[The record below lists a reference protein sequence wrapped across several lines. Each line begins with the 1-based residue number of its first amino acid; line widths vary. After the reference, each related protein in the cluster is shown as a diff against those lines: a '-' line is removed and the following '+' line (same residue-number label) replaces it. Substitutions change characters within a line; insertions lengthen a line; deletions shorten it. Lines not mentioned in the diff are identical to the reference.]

1 MAIDLKLRES
11 FPPTTYEDWRETA
24 EKQLKGAPF
33 EKVLVKKTYE
43 GIDIAPIYFA
53 EDAAGLSH
61 VDAMPGALPYVRGTR
76 TLGHVDT
83 PWKISQ
89 ELPLGDPAGFNRAA
103 VSALQWGQ
111 TELNIPLDAAA
122 KAGKNPEEAS
132 PGEVAAGGLSLST
145 MEDAKT
151 ALSGIDLEKTPV
163 FVWAGGAGIPVAAL
177 LAAAR
182 AETEEGG
189 ALSGTIFV
197 DPLGELAA
205 AGRLPM
211 PLETAFRDMAGL
223 TAWAVEHAPLL
234 RTVGVSGLPYRE
246 GGASAVEELAFT
258 AAAAVAYL
266 RAVVGDG
273 VSVDQA
279 CRKVAFCLGAGP
291 DFFMEI
297 AKFRAARLIWEAVVD
312 AFGGDDES
320 KKLYLHVRT
329 LRWNKTRTDAYVN
342 MLRVTTETF
351 SGICGG
357 CDGLSVGPFDEV
369 IGETDDFSRRIAR
382 NVQIILRDECQFH
395 RVIDP
400 AGGSWYV
407 ERLTRELAEK
417 AWTLF
422 QEVERRGG
430 MPAAL
435 EAGFVQQKTAE
446 VAQAR
451 VNNLST
457 RKDVLVGT
465 NKYPNLDEKPV
476 AKDAADP
483 VVIQK
488 ERADAVRRFRGSV
501 DDASAQAALEGLQAH
516 ASGIE
521 VMLRAIT
528 CARAGATI
536 GEMARVLWTGDPATI
551 DPVHIHRGGE
561 IFERIR
567 SRTEEFAKRTGN
579 PAKIFLANM
588 GPIPQHKPRAD
599 FTTGFFQVGGFQVMG
614 NDGFDTIEAAVEAA
628 ADSGAK
634 AVVICSTDD
643 AYPDIV
649 PALTKQLK
657 TKDPDIMVILAGYP
671 KARVDAFRE
680 AGIDL
685 FIHIRANL
693 PEVLET
699 VQKHVGVT

>member
-1 MAIDLKLRES
+1 
-11 FPPTTYEDWRETA
+11 
-24 EKQLKGAPF
+24 
-33 EKVLVKKTYE
+33 
-43 GIDIAPIYFA
+43 
-53 EDAAGLSH
+53 
-61 VDAMPGALPYVRGTR
+61 
-76 TLGHVDT
+76 
-83 PWKISQ
+83 
-89 ELPLGDPAGFNRAA
+89 
-103 VSALQWGQ
+103 
-111 TELNIPLDAAA
+111 
-122 KAGKNPEEAS
+122 
-132 PGEVAAGGLSLST
+132 
-145 MEDAKT
+145 
-151 ALSGIDLEKTPV
+151 
-163 FVWAGGAGIPVAAL
+163 
-177 LAAAR
+177 
-182 AETEEGG
+182 
-189 ALSGTIFV
+189 
-197 DPLGELAA
+197 
-205 AGRLPM
+205 
-211 PLETAFRDMAGL
+211 
-223 TAWAVEHAPLL
+223 
-234 RTVGVSGLPYRE
+234 
-246 GGASAVEELAFT
+246 
-258 AAAAVAYL
+258 
-266 RAVVGDG
+266 
-273 VSVDQA
+273 
-279 CRKVAFCLGAGP
+279 
-291 DFFMEI
+291 
-297 AKFRAARLIWEAVVD
+297 
-312 AFGGDDES
+312 
-320 KKLYLHVRT
+320 
-329 LRWNKTRTDAYVN
+329 

-382 NVQIILRDECQFH
+382 NVQIILRDECHFH

-446 VAQAR
+446 VARAR
-451 VNNLST
+451 GNNLST

-483 VVIQK
+483 AAVK
-488 ERADAVRRFRGSV
+488 NDRADAVRRFRGSV
-501 DDASAQAALEGLQAH
+501 DDASVQTALEGLQVYG
-516 ASGIE
+516 SGIE

-536 GEMARVLWTGDPATI
+536 GEMARALWTGDPATI

-567 SRTEEFAKRTGN
+567 SRTEEYAKRTGN

-599 FTTGFFQVGGFQVMG
+599 FTTGFFQVGGFHVMG

-643 AYPDIV
+643 AYPEIV

-657 TKDPDIMVILAGYP
+657 AKDPEIMVILAGYP
-671 KARVDAFRE
+671 EAHVDAFRE